1 MLTLRCT
8 RRLLRRFIV
17 RPNLAPPEPTTKLG
31 DWYCNLLPLKVGEY
45 ILCVSG
51 RTLLPVV
58 LPGSALKN
66 LPQELAAGVSA
77 VLGKLGVEKAL
88 IQQERFAMANWTV
101 GQTDNR
107 RVLGTM
113 NEFAF
118 AMSFRL
124 EEEKVPLGD
133 LALWLAET
141 PCTAIDEV
149 FPDRATVA
157 AFGKPLP

>member
-1 MLTLRCT
+1 MN
-8 RRLLRRFIV
+8 V
-17 RPNLAPPEPTTKLG
+17 RPDPAPSAPTTRLG

-45 ILCVSG
+45 VLCVSG

-58 LPGSALKN
+58 LPVSALKN

-77 VLGKLGVEKAL
+77 VLGRLGRLGVEKTL
-88 IQQERFAMANWTV
+88 IEQERFAMAKWTF

-118 AMSFRL
+118 ATDIRL
-124 EEEKVPLGD
+124 EEEKVRLID
-133 LALWLAET
+133 LALWLSET
-141 PCTAIDEV
+141 PCAAIDEV
-149 FPDRATVA
+149 FPDKATQGLFA
-157 AFGKPLP
+157 E